1 MIFDNDKNKVVMV
14 IITKAIIITELLR
27 KKNVSKKNMY
37 LSS

>member
-27 KKNVSKKNMY
+27 KKMY
-37 LSS
+37 LRKTCI